1 MLLDIAKYIEDNEI
15 KFITTSNIMIG
26 DKFDPNGLFSNVVFG
41 LYGSSKW
48 RTVYGSID
56 LKCKVLHPLL
66 YEIADRRCSTIQK
79 FFTGKMSI
87 IDDKLVDGNSGAWGI
102 DYFVEEIKYC
112 QKIFLKQK
120 DITEASK
127 TLINYIIKH
136 KEKAFISHILVL
148 PPQFRPIRI
157 ENSRIN
163 MDPINEKYINMLN
176 ESQVIN
182 TTDIKSRSYK
192 ELLQKMQQHVFE
204 AYQLLK
210 DLIKGKA
217 GVQRKS
223 LLGKSMDFS
232 ARAVIIG
239 DPEIPPNKVGVPFK
253 IALAIFKPFVIHKS
267 TTKYAE
273 DWKKL
278 GIVRPSIL
286 NIGNMIN
293 MIQEGKK
300 DLLDPTIISLF
311 LKILNELCTEKVV
324 VLKRDPALHRLN
336 LRAFYPVIV
345 WSDSFHI
352 NPLITDGYN
361 ADFDGDQMG
370 IYLPLT
376 EAAQKEAKE
385 KMMVDKNIW
394 GPNGTSLAL
403 TFKNDAVYGFYML
416 TADSK
421 SEKVLK
427 DAVYSIQDLHRVL
440 LKYSDPTLL
449 VNFKKKEITIGRAI
463 LEEIIGLPIEK
474 QYKKKDVTELF
485 LKLAEKEEANI
496 VMEKM
501 NETMKVCMI
510 APTLIG
516 KSMDISQFALPKEFE
531 KRKEEAFKAEN
542 PSKELSA
549 ITKDVLEALNQSN
562 SIIYD
567 LVNSGGRGK
576 TENIQTQIVAKGFVE
591 DVDGSVIEKP
601 VVSSLSDGLK
611 PSEFMAVGIGGRK
624 GIVDRSQMTAVSGY
638 LARQLAYATASV
650 KMSARTKD
658 CGTKNYFELKVTKDI
673 AKGLNTRYLSN
684 GTMIINPEEYIDK
697 TIQIRSPMYCTSPE
711 ICHKCLGDDAVTKIR
726 STNIGMVAAQIIGE
740 RGSQMTMQTFHT
752 GGAGTIKNFIEPD
765 SNLKNYVTQ
774 DGNEIMSKQ
783 KLKIIF
789 NEDDIRGRSANEYI
803 VQIFTIETEN
813 ETFDFVL
820 NYNFTIVVPT
830 RDSLVI
836 DGFEHIVYIEENV
849 IFGSMKNSSQSI
861 TGVIQEISKLLNS
874 RLMFND
880 ILAIK
885 MYELFATQTIIP
897 FWSLELVVSQLCRDP
912 KRPQFPYRLSG
923 MKDRPLR
930 VALKQVA
937 LLENWKR
944 GAAFENVSNA
954 LHSAILNNTDQ
965 QLIPSDLDNLL
976 DL

>member
-1 MLLDIAKYIEDNEI
+1 M
-15 KFITTSNIMIG
+15 
-26 DKFDPNGLFSNVVFG
+26 
-41 LYGSSKW
+41 
-48 RTVYGSID
+48 
-56 LKCKVLHPLL
+56 
-66 YEIADRRCSTIQK
+66 
-79 FFTGKMSI
+79 
-87 IDDKLVDGNSGAWGI
+87 
-102 DYFVEEIKYC
+102 
-112 QKIFLKQK
+112 
-120 DITEASK
+120 
-127 TLINYIIKH
+127 
-136 KEKAFISHILVL
+136 
-148 PPQFRPIRI
+148 
-157 ENSRIN
+157 
-163 MDPINEKYINMLN
+163 
-176 ESQVIN
+176 
-182 TTDIKSRSYK
+182 
-192 ELLQKMQQHVFE
+192 
-204 AYQLLK
+204 
-210 DLIKGKA
+210 
-217 GVQRKS
+217 
-223 LLGKSMDFS
+223 
-232 ARAVIIG
+232 
-239 DPEIPPNKVGVPFK
+239 
-253 IALAIFKPFVIHKS
+253 
-267 TTKYAE
+267 
-273 DWKKL
+273 
-278 GIVRPSIL
+278 
-286 NIGNMIN
+286 
-293 MIQEGKK
+293 
-300 DLLDPTIISLF
+300 
-311 LKILNELCTEKVV
+311 
-324 VLKRDPALHRLN
+324 
-336 LRAFYPVIV
+336 
-345 WSDSFHI
+345 
-352 NPLITDGYN
+352 
-361 ADFDGDQMG
+361 FDGDQMG

-673 AKGLNTRYLSN
+673 AKGLSTRYLSN

-711 ICHKCLGDDAVTKIR
+711 ICHKCLGDDAVNKIR

-740 RGSQMTMQTFHT
+740 RGSQMTMQTFVRH
-752 GGAGTIKNFIEPD
+752 
-765 SNLKNYVTQ
+765 V
-774 DGNEIMSKQ
+774 
-783 KLKIIF
+783 
-789 NEDDIRGRSANEYI
+789 
-803 VQIFTIETEN
+803 
-813 ETFDFVL
+813 
-820 NYNFTIVVPT
+820 
-830 RDSLVI
+830 SL
-836 DGFEHIVYIEENV
+836 
-849 IFGSMKNSSQSI
+849 
-861 TGVIQEISKLLNS
+861 
-874 RLMFND
+874 
-880 ILAIK
+880 
-885 MYELFATQTIIP
+885 
-897 FWSLELVVSQLCRDP
+897 
-912 KRPQFPYRLSG
+912 
-923 MKDRPLR
+923 
-930 VALKQVA
+930 
-937 LLENWKR
+937 
-944 GAAFENVSNA
+944 
-954 LHSAILNNTDQ
+954 
-965 QLIPSDLDNLL
+965 
-976 DL
+976 